1 VLERLSVRGLG
12 IIDQVDLE
20 FGPGFVVLSGET
32 GAGKSLLVES
42 LKLVAGDRA
51 RTELVRSGSDR
62 LRVEAVFSTTGATRA
77 ALAELGL
84 DPAEEVVIRR
94 EVTATGR
101 SRSYVNDAVVTA
113 TGLQRLATTLLA
125 IHGQHEQYGLAD
137 PDVQRALVD
146 RFGDLGAAAE
156 RTARAFARWE
166 ASHAEVAR
174 LSAARRGR
182 RDRLDAIAYQIQEID
197 AVAPTSGEIEEL
209 TQRRQAL
216 RHAVRLQELGRG
228 VLADLDEDEDA
239 VVDRLAA
246 AERAL
251 SEMVELGLAAAD
263 AAAAVSEA
271 RIGLEETVR
280 DLRGLVGDLHE
291 DPTAL
296 EAAESR
302 LHALDGLC
310 LKYGADLDDVLDH
323 RRALDD
329 EKAELEGVEDRL
341 GAAVVEEA
349 AALEA
354 FDAVARALTGARR
367 EAAEELA
374 AAVAAALADLEMAGA
389 RLEFAW
395 DVRPEPGSSLLRD
408 DHPVAFDE
416 HGVEHPVLMLAANRG
431 ERLRPMAKVA
441 SGGELSRIHLAIRT
455 ALRRRDDA
463 EATTLLFDEV
473 DSGLGGRAAGALAE
487 LLAAAAGRDQVLVVT
502 HLAQVAARATAQV
515 RVEKAEV
522 DGRTVTRVHRL
533 ENDERRREIARMLAG
548 GGLTD
553 AALAHADELLEGR

>member
-1 VLERLSVRGLG
+1 MLERLSVRGLG

-156 RTARAFARWE
+156 RPARAFARWE

-246 AERAL
+246 AERAV
-251 SEMVELGLAAAD
+251 SEMVELGLAAA
-263 AAAAVSEA
+263 ASAAVSEA

-374 AAVAAALADLEMAGA
+374 AAVAAGLADVEVAGA
-389 RLEFAW
+389 RLEFAG
-395 DVRPEPGSSLLRD
+395 DVRPEAGNSLPWGD
-408 DHPVAFDE
+408 PPVAFDGAGGE
-416 HGVEHPVLMLAANRG
+416 QSGSRLAGHRG
-431 ERLRPMAKVA
+431 ERRGPK
-441 SGGELSRIHLAIRT
+441 
-455 ALRRRDDA
+455 
-463 EATTLLFDEV
+463 
-473 DSGLGGRAAGALAE
+473 
-487 LLAAAAGRDQVLVVT
+487 
-502 HLAQVAARATAQV
+502 
-515 RVEKAEV
+515 
-522 DGRTVTRVHRL
+522 
-533 ENDERRREIARMLAG
+533 
-548 GGLTD
+548 
-553 AALAHADELLEGR
+553 